1 MNTHRTRN
9 KTEAGSL
16 TTVAHELASGELVE
30 LVYDPVE
37 VTTAFAVGRA
47 DNWCVVPQIEDGGR
61 TLVPVP
67 ADNSLIHHGMVLL
80 PSRLEAFISEHTL
93 RSAVTNYL
101 RRYLA
106 MDDDIEQLVCSYIL
120 FTWLFDSFNDVPYLR
135 VQGDYGTGKTRFL
148 QIVGSVCYR
157 PLFTNGATTV
167 SPIFHMLDAFGGT
180 LIVDE
185 ADLRLSD
192 ETAELVKLFNNGNV
206 RGMPIVRS
214 QAQRDQAFNPRVFS
228 VFGPKIVAMRG
239 AYADDALESRFLTI
253 PATRR
258 QVRDDIPLNL
268 PRDYADEARS
278 LRNQLLAYRFAR
290 FGTVALDN
298 RLSMSGVGYR
308 RNQIVIPLLA
318 SISDETVRAEVQA
331 TARKLTVGG
340 RAQ

>member
-1 MNTHRTRN
+1 MNSRRTRN
-9 KTEAGSL
+9 KSDAGSP
-16 TTVAHELASGELVE
+16 TIVAHELASGELVE
-30 LVYDPVE
+30 LVYDPVGLI
-37 VTTAFAVGRA
+37 TAFAVGRA
-47 DNWCVVPQIEDGGR
+47 DSWCVVPQIEEGER

-67 ADNSLIHHGMVLL
+67 ADNSLIRHGMVLL
-80 PSRLEAFISEHTL
+80 PKMPEAFTSEHDL
-93 RSAVTNYL
+93 RLAVTNYL
-101 RRYLA
+101 CRYLDL
-106 MDDDIEQLVCSYIL
+106 DDDIEQLVCSYIL
-120 FTWLFDSFNDVPYLR
+120 FTWLFDCFNEVPYLR

-214 QAQRDQAFNPRVFS
+214 QVQRDREFNPRVFS

-239 AYADDALESRFLTI
+239 AYADDALESRVLTI
-253 PATRR
+253 PSIQRH
-258 QVRDDIPLNL
+258 VRDDIPLNL
-268 PRDYADEARS
+268 PRDYADEARA
-278 LRNQLLAYRFAR
+278 LRNHLLAYRFAC
-290 FGTVALDN
+290 FGTVELDN

-318 SISDETVRAEVQA
+318 SIGDETVRAEVQA

-340 RAQ
+340 RDE